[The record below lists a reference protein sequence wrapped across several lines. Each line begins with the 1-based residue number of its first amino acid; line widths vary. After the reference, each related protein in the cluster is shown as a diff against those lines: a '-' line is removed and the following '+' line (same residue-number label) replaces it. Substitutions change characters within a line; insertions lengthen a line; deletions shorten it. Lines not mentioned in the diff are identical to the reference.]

1 MVFKDIKWL
10 FFDLGST
17 LIDETEAYKY
27 RVNECVEGSNVTF
40 EEFDHKRKEFANEK
54 ITCGDVDAANY
65 FGLTLKPWRNDV
77 EYPYNDAEIVLK
89 ELSSR
94 GYKLAVIANQ
104 AKGTEDRLAKW
115 NLIKYFDFVLA
126 SFEEG
131 VSKPDPGIFLR
142 ALKKAK
148 EEPYSCVMIGD
159 RIDNDVLP
167 AKKIGMKTIL
177 VKHGVVAP
185 YQTPPSPEY
194 EPSCTVYNLTELL
207 NIL

>member
-1 MVFKDIKWL
+1 MIFKDVKWL

-27 RVNECVEGSNVTF
+27 RVNECIEGSNVTF
-40 EEFDHKRKEFANEK
+40 EEFDRKRKEFANEK
-54 ITCGDVDAANY
+54 ITCGDVDAADY
-65 FGLTLKPWRNDV
+65 FGLTLKPWRNDA
-77 EYPYNDAEIVLK
+77 EYPYKDAESVLK

-104 AKGTEDRLAKW
+104 AKGTEDRLTKW

-131 VSKPDPGIFLR
+131 VSKPDPEIFMR
-142 ALKKAK
+142 ALKTANV
-148 EEPYSCVMIGD
+148 EANRCVMIGD

-177 VKHGVVAP
+177 VKQGVVAP
-185 YQTPPSPEY
+185 YQALPSFEY
-194 EPSCTVYNLTELL
+194 EPSFTVYGLTELL